1 MNNMEEI
8 IQMNNIYES
17 LRIADFKTVLKPDI
31 TIGEYESNIDTTA
44 VIISLKFSQQS
55 ALKDYDSFI
64 QRSEI
69 KILQTKKMEF
79 PSQDGNYYFYITLY
93 NDNKLAEYIE
103 SIFQDLSALSD
114 INYFNCSINGTKY
127 NKTSII
133 NIKSIIETEFNI

>member
-1 MNNMEEI
+1 MEEI